1 MAGSA
6 RGGLQAH
13 HPDVPLP
20 DPGSGLHR
28 TIPGLLRGLPG
39 TPIYRVA
46 HPSLFRMLRN
56 LVYQPPE
63 RCAIIEASKL
73 SHPDYRAQNRLVCRL
88 AGVDEDTWVASG
100 VRCADSV
107 QRRTHF
113 LRHGAITH
121 RQRTFYPVW
130 DWRKHYLLAELR
142 CAGCK
147 LPVDYAMFGR
157 SFDGLDWRFL
167 NPVRLYYPVSVR
179 PATYRAE
186 PRDLR
191 ASVAWRWWRWRPDDR
206 SGQRGSTGGGRV
218 G

>member
-1 MAGSA
+1 
-6 RGGLQAH
+6 
-13 HPDVPLP
+13 
-20 DPGSGLHR
+20 
-28 TIPGLLRGLPG
+28 
-39 TPIYRVA
+39 
-46 HPSLFRMLRN
+46 MLRN

-73 SHPDYRAQNRLVCRL
+73 SHPDYRAQNRLVCRR

-130 DWRKHYLLAELR
+130 DWRKNYLLAELQR
-142 CAGCK
+142 AGCK

-167 NPVRLYYPVSVR
+167 DPVRIHY
-179 PATYRAE
+179 
-186 PRDLR
+186 
-191 ASVAWRWWRWRPDDR
+191 PDDYQKILDWFPLAGLEVFR
-206 SGQRGSTGGGRV
+206 KDMHETSDERLRQ
-218 G
+218 